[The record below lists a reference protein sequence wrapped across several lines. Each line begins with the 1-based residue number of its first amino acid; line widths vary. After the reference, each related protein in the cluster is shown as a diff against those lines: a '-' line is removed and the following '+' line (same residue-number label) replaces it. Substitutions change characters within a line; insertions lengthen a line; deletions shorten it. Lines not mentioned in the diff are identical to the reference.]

1 MADEIEIVAPDPTWP
16 AKFAAEAARVR
27 AALPPGLIRRIE
39 HIGSTAVPGLPA
51 KPIIDILLELTDFTR
66 ARETV
71 APIEALDY
79 SCWIGNPDPNHVFF
93 VRGMPPFGTG
103 RTHHIHIY
111 ALTEKIERNL
121 RFRDLLR
128 GNADAARRYAA
139 LKQRLAV
146 AHREDREAYTDAK
159 TRFIDDLLR
168 SA

>member
-27 AALPPGLIRRIE
+27 GALPPGLIRRIE

-51 KPIIDILLELTDFTR
+51 KPIIDILLELTDFAR
-66 ARETV
+66 AKETV

-79 SCWIGNPDPNHVFF
+79 SYWIGNPDPNHFFF

-128 GNADAARRYAA
+128 ADPEAVRRYAA
-139 LKQRLAV
+139 LKQHLAV
-146 AHREDREAYTDAK
+146 AHRDDREAYTDAK
-159 TRFIDDLLR
+159 TAFIDDLL
-168 SA
+168 AAA